1 MRNLSSVP
9 RSISDEIVQF
19 CGNINPLSKPIYV
32 DSFPLDGNSVGNCF
46 NNVEDTLNSS
56 ESSILGWIIWQTSS
70 YLLQA
75 EFHNVIKSGSGKL
88 ICVTPYSKSYDKIL
102 FLEDSAM
109 KYENKRVPTIYKAMD
124 DSTETATFIHA
135 LEALS
140 EVEVYMSDA
149 LVIEHLSDPQ
159 NIVKRNALQGT
170 MRDIENAIGAFEAMV
185 LKDIDRN
192 SKCICG
198 SGKKFKKCCG
208 AN

>member
-19 CGNINPLSKPIYV
+19 CSNINSSSKPIYV
-32 DSFPLDGNSVGNCF
+32 DSLPLCSNSVGNCF
-46 NNVEDTLNSS
+46 NNVEKTLNSS

-75 EFHNVIKSGSGKL
+75 EFHNVIKSASGKL
-88 ICVTPYSKSYDKIL
+88 TCVTPYSKSYDKIL
-102 FLEDSAM
+102 FLPDSTM

-124 DSTETATFIHA
+124 DSMQTATFIHA
-135 LEALS
+135 IEALS
-140 EVEVYMSDA
+140 EVEVYMSNA
-149 LVIEHLSDPQ
+149 LVIEYLSDPQ
-159 NIVKRNALQGT
+159 NIIKRNALQGT

-185 LKDIDRN
+185 LKDTNRN